1 MTFYVIAT
9 DRAGSEMRP
18 GGIVLEKHVILCTS
32 REQAE
37 KVSKMLKGRPAKFSA
52 VQMTPNLPVLNP
64 AIYRPVH
71 SEGAVWLQG
80 R

>member
-1 MTFYVIAT
+1 MNYYVIAT

-18 GGIVLEKHVILCTS
+18 GGIVFHKHVILCAD
-32 REQAE
+32 RRQAE
-37 KVSKMLKGRPAKFSA
+37 KVSAMLKERSQRFSA
-52 VQMTPNLPVLNP
+52 VQCTTTPPVLNRH
-64 AIYRPVH
+64 IYKPVL